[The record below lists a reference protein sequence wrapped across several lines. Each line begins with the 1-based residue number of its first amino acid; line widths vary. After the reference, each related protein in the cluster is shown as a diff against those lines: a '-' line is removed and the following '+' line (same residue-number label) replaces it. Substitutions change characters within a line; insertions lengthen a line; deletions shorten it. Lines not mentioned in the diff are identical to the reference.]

1 MKMNMRYVSTAWFFF
16 AALAICAGES
26 IAASAQWK
34 PGKNV
39 EIIIGTSPGG
49 GQDKT
54 GRVLQHLLQDK
65 HLIDVAATV
74 VNKPGGGG
82 AVAWIYLNQHAG
94 DGHYLE
100 VGTTTLLTN
109 QIIGR
114 STIGYN
120 DITPV
125 TMLLSESVAFSVRE
139 DSPIKSGKDLLERL
153 RKDASSVSVSIGSTV
168 GGPNHIALALV
179 TKAVGGDVKKLKTV
193 VFQGG
198 GDAIIALLGGHIDL
212 IASAAN
218 NVVPHL
224 AAGKLRVIGI
234 TSPQR
239 LAGVLVSTPTWK
251 EQGAD
256 VQITNWRMAAGPKGM
271 GAAQVGYWEA
281 AFARLVQTEEWKKD
295 LEQNLFENTY
305 MNSADSRNYI
315 RAQYDQFKSALSE
328 VGLAK

>member
-1 MKMNMRYVSTAWFFF
+1 MKTRASAALSIFAVVLFF
-16 AALAICAGES
+16 AAGIVHAA
-26 IAASAQWK
+26 AASWK
-34 PGKNV
+34 PEKNV
-39 EIIIGTSPGG
+39 EIIVGSSPGG

-65 HLIDVAATV
+65 RLIDVAATV

-82 AVAWIYLNQHAG
+82 AVAWIYLNQHAS
-94 DGHYLE
+94 DGHFLA

-114 STIGYN
+114 STVGYN

-139 DSPIKSGKDLLERL
+139 DSPIKNGKDLLERL
-153 RKDASSVSVSIGSTV
+153 KKDAGSVSVSIGSTV
-168 GGPNHIALALV
+168 GGPNHISLALI

-198 GDAIIALLGGHIDL
+198 GDAIVALLGGHIDL

-224 AAGKLRVIGI
+224 AAGKLRVIGV

-239 LAGVLVSTPTWK
+239 LPGALAKVPTWK
-251 EQGAD
+251 EQGVD
-256 VQITNWRMAAGPKGM
+256 VEISNWRMVAGPKGLN
-271 GAAQVGYWEA
+271 AAQVVYWEN
-281 AFARLVQTEEWKKD
+281 AFARLVQTEEWKKE
-295 LEQNLFENTY
+295 LAQNLFENTY
-305 MNSADSRNYI
+305 MNSADSQKYLKV
-315 RAQYDQFKSALSE
+315 QFEQFRSALNE

>member
-1 MKMNMRYVSTAWFFF
+1 MSRSTLVLIVVVLF
-16 AALAICAGES
+16 AGAAAAHS
-26 IAASAQWK
+26 ASAPWK
-34 PGKNV
+34 PEKNV

-65 HLIDVAATV
+65 RLIDVAATV

-82 AVAWIYLNQHAG
+82 TVAWIYLNQHAG
-94 DGHYLE
+94 DGHYLG

-114 STIGYN
+114 SAVGYN
-120 DITPV
+120 DVTPV
-125 TMLLSESVAFSVRE
+125 TMLLAESVAFSVRE
-139 DSPIKSGKDLLERL
+139 DSPIRTGKDLLERL
-153 RKDASSVSVSIGSTV
+153 KRDAGSVSVSIGSTI
-168 GGPNHIALALV
+168 GGPNHIALALIA
-179 TKAVGGDVKKLKTV
+179 KSVGGDVKKLKTV

-198 GDAIIALLGGHIDL
+198 GDAIVALLGGHVDL

-234 TSPQR
+234 TSPHR
-239 LAGVLVSTPTWK
+239 LPLALASVPTWK

-256 VQITNWRMAAGPKGM
+256 VQITNWRMLAGPKSM
-271 GAAQVGYWEA
+271 TASQVAYWED
-281 AFARLVQTEEWKKD
+281 AFAKAVQTEEWKKD

-305 MNSADSRNYI
+305 MNSADSRKYLK
-315 RAQYDQFKSALSE
+315 AQYEQFRSALTE

>member
-1 MKMNMRYVSTAWFFF
+1 MKLRIGASLFSVSFMLFV
-16 AALAICAGES
+16 AADVAR
-26 IAASAQWK
+26 AAAAQWK
-34 PGKNV
+34 PEKNV
-39 EIIIGTSPGG
+39 EIIVGTSPGG

-65 HLIDVAATV
+65 RLIEVAATV

-100 VGTTTLLTN
+100 VGTTTLLTS

-120 DITPV
+120 DVTPV

-139 DSPIKSGKDLLERL
+139 DSPVKSGKDLLERL
-153 RKDASSVSVSIGSTV
+153 RKDAASVSVSIGSTV

-198 GDAIIALLGGHIDL
+198 GDAIVALLGGHVDL
-212 IASAAN
+212 IVSAAN

-224 AAGKLRVIGI
+224 AAGKLRVIGV

-239 LAGVLVSTPTWK
+239 LAGVLASTPTWK

-271 GAAQVGYWEA
+271 SAAQVGYWED
-281 AFARLVQTEEWKKD
+281 AFARLVQTDEWKKD

-305 MNSADSRNYI
+305 MNSADSRKYV
-315 RAQYDQFKSALSE
+315 RAQYEQFRSALSE
-328 VGLAK
+328 VGLAR

>member
-1 MKMNMRYVSTAWFFF
+1 MPYDA
-16 AALAICAGES
+16 C
-26 IAASAQWK
+26 AQWK
-34 PGKNV
+34 PEKNV
-39 EIIIGTSPGG
+39 EIIIGSSPGG

-65 HLIDVAATV
+65 RLIDVAASV

-82 AVAWIYLNQHAG
+82 ALAWNYLNQHAG

-100 VGTTTLLTN
+100 IGTTTLLTN

-114 STIGYN
+114 SAIGYT
-120 DITPV
+120 DIAPV
-125 TMLLSESVAFSVRE
+125 TMLLSESVAFSVRA
-139 DSPIKSGKDLLERL
+139 DSPFKSGKDVLERL
-153 RKDASSVSVSIGSTV
+153 KKDAGSVSVSIGSTV
-168 GGPNHIALALV
+168 GGPNHIALALI
-179 TKAVGGDVKKLKTV
+179 TKAVGGDVKRLKTV

-224 AAGKLRVIGI
+224 AAGKLRVIGV

-239 LAGVLVSTPTWK
+239 LPGALASSPTWK
-251 EQGAD
+251 EQGVD
-256 VQITNWRMAAGPKGM
+256 VEITNWRMVAGPKGM
-271 GAAQVGYWEA
+271 TAPQIAYWEQ
-281 AFARLVQTEEWKKD
+281 AFARLAQTDEWKKE

-305 MNSADSRNYI
+305 MNSADSKKYLKS
-315 RAQYDQFKSALSE
+315 QYDQFKGALTE

>member
-1 MKMNMRYVSTAWFFF
+1 MKHRVVLLLVAVAMNAGTAVAY
-16 AALAICAGES
+16 AAQAP
-26 IAASAQWK
+26 WK
-34 PGKNV
+34 PEKNV

-65 HLIDVAATV
+65 RLIDVAATV

-82 AVAWIYLNQHAG
+82 TVAWLYLNQRAG
-94 DGHYLE
+94 DGHYLG

-114 STIGYN
+114 SAVGYN
-120 DITPV
+120 DVTPV
-125 TMLLSESVAFSVRE
+125 TMLLAESVAFSVRE
-139 DSPIKSGKDLLERL
+139 DSPLKTGKDLLERL
-153 RKDASSVSVSIGSTV
+153 RKDTGSVSVSIGSTV
-168 GGPNHIALALV
+168 GGPNHIALALIAK
-179 TKAVGGDVKKLKTV
+179 TVGGDVKKLKTV

-198 GDAIIALLGGHIDL
+198 GDAIDALLGGHVDL

-234 TSPQR
+234 TSPHR
-239 LAGVLVSTPTWK
+239 LVGALASVPTWK

-256 VQITNWRMAAGPKGM
+256 VQITNWRMIAGAKSM
-271 GAAQVGYWEA
+271 TANQVEYWES
-281 AFARLVQTEEWKKD
+281 AFAKVVQTEEWKKD

-305 MNSADSRNYI
+305 MNSADSRKYLK
-315 RAQYDQFKSALSE
+315 AQYEQFKAALTE
-328 VGLAK
+328 VGLAGKTAN